1 MRFTKVP
8 LIATLAAGALSLL
21 VILPALAQNDTRGQV
36 GDANFTVRV
45 LKVDTPDPANDVA
58 APTYFGGSLYVSNDG
73 DTSGDDPVNDVNV
86 ANLVRVVVNNIAEA
100 DLTDPDSDADTDP
113 CVEITVQNTSSG
125 RKITVH
131 AKNGAANPALFK
143 VIPYGNPDVSARKE
157 NGAGC
162 ETEDARERRPR
173 DVDAPDSSMDPRLAI
188 AARDGHVLR
197 VTAKGAV
204 RSFDLVV
211 DGDGPEFSNI
221 SPAHQS
227 YSSSDSTR
235 FQFTVADSGSGL
247 RHDGEFVFDQGD
259 QDAQNVDADDDG
271 RLGNEPLSRDD
282 GKSADIQLT
291 LNAADEIGRGT
302 GRWRQVGDAVGRSY
316 SLDVSLPLTSG
327 SNEWS
332 LSARDRVGNQTT
344 TDADPDED
352 GDDAYTIT
360 VDTVKPEFGEART
373 GISYNASTKKEV
385 VNRSSIAVTIRNGST
400 GTDDDLSAVDHED
413 FRVEGYTVT
422 GVIHA
427 NVKAACSNSD
437 PKKQLPQDIEG
448 TCIERPKARIYLQL
462 ADELA
467 PNETPEVEMLGG
479 AVVDLAGNAN
489 DPSNIEATDKIAPG
503 LTVTITSGSDAS
515 GRPVIRKSGEVT
527 IRVVSDEELRR
538 RPAVYFASLVN
549 DGTEALADIN
559 IKEFSPGGNIAA
571 QSADN
576 TWERVYR
583 ANATGLSG
591 KDGLVAVIVTGDD
604 AAGNVGS
611 TGGWSPGDQSAPSQ
625 GDNLALDDL
634 IAGGLVVEV
643 DDSIPV
649 PSFTLSPYRSED
661 EQTSTESS
669 RPYIE
674 IEFAEANE
682 AAYDVGGV
690 AASDDDETAPATPT
704 LRLTGEDLPV
714 TKVVLEEDGD
724 EIKLDSHSAVEIT
737 SITLDGDDVSD
748 GLSEVNSRKYNL
760 ITSGLSVGSH
770 TLRVVARDD
779 AGNTRTRD
787 WTFEVV
793 ARSDYE
799 LQLTPGW
806 NLVSLPSTPADSAI
820 GAVIDADLQAGI
832 VLAYQNGEW
841 TTAVRVQ
848 GGDWQGTLT
857 DIVGGYG
864 YWIQTT
870 AFETIETQ
878 IPETD
883 TASVP
888 PIANVAAGWNLLG
901 VVDVDQG
908 RVGSAPNGGSDPDNY
923 FANLDWSVAY
933 SYDTRRNDWTR
944 ILPRPKTTETSIVN
958 GKGYW
963 VWATAPGTLVP

>member
-21 VILPALAQNDTRGQV
+21 VVLPALAQNDTRGQV
-36 GDANFTVRV
+36 GDADFTVRV
-45 LKVDTPDPANDVA
+45 LMVAPTDPADDVA

-73 DTSGDDPVNDVNV
+73 DTDASPPANDPLV
-86 ANLVRVVVNNIAEA
+86 ANLVRVVVTNIAATDLA
-100 DLTDPDSDADTDP
+100 DPLGTPDNALDN
-113 CVEITVQNTSSG
+113 CVDITVQNTRSG
-125 RKITVH
+125 RKIT
-131 AKNGAANPALFK
+131 AYSGNSAATPALFK
-143 VIPYGNPDVSARKE
+143 VIPYGNPDVTAVKADGCGTAEARS
-157 NGAGC
+157 NGQ
-162 ETEDARERRPR
+162 
-173 DVDAPDSSMDPRLAI
+173 I
-188 AARDGHVLR
+188 AARDGDVIR

-221 SPAHQS
+221 SPAHKS
-227 YSSSDSTR
+227 YSSSDSAR

-247 RHDGEFVFDQGD
+247 RHDGEFVFNLGD
-259 QDAQNVDADDDG
+259 FDAENVDADGDR
-271 RLGNEPLSRDD
+271 RLGREPLSMPD
-282 GKSADIQLT
+282 GKSRDIKLT
-291 LNAADEIGRGT
+291 LNASDEIGRGT

-316 SLDVSLPLTSG
+316 SLDVSLPLTAG
-327 SNEWS
+327 ASNPWS
-332 LSARDRVGNQTT
+332 LDARDRVGNQTVS
-344 TDADPDED
+344 DADPSED
-352 GDDAYTIT
+352 GNDPYTIT
-360 VDTVKPEFGEART
+360 VDTVKPEFGLART
-373 GISYNASTKKEV
+373 GISYNVSTKKEV
-385 VNRSSIAVTIRNGST
+385 VNRSAIAVTIRNGQA
-400 GTDDDLSAVDHED
+400 GADDDLSAVDYED

-427 NVKAACSNSD
+427 NVKQDCGNAD
-437 PKKQLPQDIEG
+437 TKKQLPKDISG
-448 TCIERPKARIYLQL
+448 DCFRNPKARIYLQL

-489 DPSNIEATDKIAPG
+489 DPGTIEARDRIAPG
-503 LTVTITSGSDAS
+503 LTVTITSGSDVA
-515 GRPVIRKSGEVT
+515 GRPVIRKSGEITV
-527 IRVVSDEELRR
+527 RVVSDEELRR

-549 DGTEALADIN
+549 DGTKALADVN
-559 IKEFSPGGNIAA
+559 IREVSPGGNIAA

-611 TGGWSPGDQSAPSQ
+611 TSGWSPGDQSAPSQ
-625 GDNLALDDL
+625 GDNLDLEDL

-649 PSFTLSPYRSED
+649 PAFTLSPYRSED
-661 EQTSTESS
+661 EKTSTESS

-690 AASDDDETAPATPT
+690 TAMENDATAPATPT
-704 LRLTGEDLPV
+704 TRLTGTDLPV
-714 TKVVLEEDGD
+714 TEVVLEEDGD
-724 EIKLDSHSAVEIT
+724 KVKLDSHSAVAIT
-737 SITLDGDDVSD
+737 SITLDGDDVSG

-787 WTFEVV
+787 WTFEVA

-857 DIVGGYG
+857 NIVGGYG

-883 TASVP
+883 TTSVL

-908 RVGSAPNGGSDPDNY
+908 RAGSAPNGGSDPDNY

-944 ILPRPKTTETSIVN
+944 ILPRPKMTGETSIVN